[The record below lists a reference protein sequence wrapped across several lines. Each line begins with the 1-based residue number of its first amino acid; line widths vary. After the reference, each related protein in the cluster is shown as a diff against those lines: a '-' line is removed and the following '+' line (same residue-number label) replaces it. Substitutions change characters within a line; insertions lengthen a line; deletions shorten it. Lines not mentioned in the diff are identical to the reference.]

1 MNDLKFLKEMRSC
14 TRKLLKEKYDII
26 LVEHLDKMIED
37 WIDDLSNQ
45 SSGVGVAMPK
55 IADIKRSE
63 TLGVW
68 ESIRERFVC
77 SNCGAEEIT
86 DSYSYCPNC
95 GIKINFIE

>member
-1 MNDLKFLKEMRSC
+1 MRTINDWITENFLPSEREQ
-14 TRKLLKEKYDII
+14 KLGELQQII
-26 LVEHLDKMIED
+26 LSDRASE
-37 WIDDLSNQ
+37 
-45 SSGVGVAMPK
+45 VGVTMPK
-55 IADIKRSE
+55 IAEIKRSE

-68 ESIRERFVC
+68 ESIKERFVC